1 MDKFVLFFGHFDKV
15 GDTYQLILNPLDTHL
30 KDARL
35 IAETSFDESWDN
47 LRIQENLLELA
58 LKDMAETVKNK
69 YADRQEALAEFDFLV
84 SRFAGLPYRG
94 VSAHLFTEWKNL
106 VLKAKIDLL
115 VTIYE
120 NINSDTSHL

>member
-58 LKDMAETVKNK
+58 LRDMAETVQRRYTNP
-69 YADRQEALAEFDFLV
+69 QVALAEFDFLV

-106 VLKAKIDLL
+106 VLRARIDLTL
-115 VTIYE
+115 KLY
-120 NINSDTSHL
+120 

>member
-35 IAETSFDESWDN
+35 IAETS
-47 LRIQENLLELA
+47 LLELA